1 MLCRTED
8 LYCPATF
15 NTEATPAV
23 SVENKKGEVQD
34 STLTFDL
41 SYNVN
46 LPANV
51 TLSLSVINLT
61 DEDPSFARLDLNYD
75 PFVGNPLGR
84 YFKVG
89 AGVKF

>member
-1 MLCRTED
+1 
-8 LYCPATF
+8 
-15 NTEATPAV
+15 
-23 SVENKKGEVQD
+23 VENKKGEVQD